1 MSIIK
6 AIQNRRQA
14 ILRRR
19 ELQRA
24 FGSAF
29 TPGLQSDIVF
39 VAQRDR

>member
-1 MSIIK
+1 MSLVK

-29 TPGLQSDIVF
+29 TPGQQSDIIF
-39 VAQRDR
+39 VSQRDR